1 MSDLESQLKRVSE
14 KLQLMLKQRELL
26 LKENVKMKQE
36 IVTLRSERLN
46 HSNNVEK
53 LRQQVEILKISR
65 TEMSEQEKKQFE
77 KRLSQYIR
85 EIDRCIG
92 LLEQ

>member
-1 MSDLESQLKRVSE
+1 MSELESQLKRVGE
-14 KLQLMLKQRELL
+14 KLQLMLKQRDLL

-36 IVTLRSERLN
+36 IADLRTERKDHLN
-46 HSNNVEK
+46 SVEK

-65 TEMSEQEKKQFE
+65 TEMNEAEKKQFE